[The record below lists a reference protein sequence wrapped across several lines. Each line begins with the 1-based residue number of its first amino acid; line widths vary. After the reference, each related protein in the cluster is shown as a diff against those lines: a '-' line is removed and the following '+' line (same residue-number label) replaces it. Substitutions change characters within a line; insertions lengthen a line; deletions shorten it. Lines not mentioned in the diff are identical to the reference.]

1 MATFNLSRFAF
12 ARKRRQLT
20 KKELAEAAGVAQATL
35 TRIDT
40 GATSSPSDDTVA
52 ALAKALGYPV
62 DFFYMDDVDELD
74 AKQVSF
80 RSLKSMTAK
89 QTDAALASGALGCV
103 FNDWISDKFNLP
115 ATNLPELRVEDPASA
130 ASAIRRHW
138 GVGFRPIPNLVKLL
152 ESKGVR
158 IFTLAEGKNVDAFS
172 FWRDGVPFMFLN
184 TLKSPE
190 RSRFDAAHELGHL
203 LMHVHGYMDGRDFER
218 EADLFASHFLVPR
231 EDLIAHLPPTSSL
244 AQIMASKH
252 RWGVSVA
259 ALARTAKDA
268 GLLSDWH
275 YRELCKQ
282 IAVAGYRSKEPNS
295 MPRESS
301 ILWRKVLEELWKDRY
316 TKETIAQKLNLP
328 LDEVESLLQGILGG
342 EQEVEHVIRRPNL
355 RIV

>member
-20 KKELAEAAGVAQATL
+20 KKELAEMAGVAQATL

-40 GATSSPSDDTVA
+40 GATSSPSDETVA
-52 ALAKALGYPV
+52 ALALALGYPPE
-62 DFFYMDDVDELD
+62 FFYLDDVDELNP
-74 AKQVSF
+74 KQVSF

-103 FNDWISDKFNLP
+103 FNDWISEKFNLP
-115 ATNLPELRVEDPASA
+115 TPNLPQLRDEDPASA

-138 GVGFRPIPNLVKLL
+138 GIGFRPIPNLIKLL

-158 IFTLAEGKNVDAFS
+158 VFTLAEGKDVDAFS

-203 LMHVHGYMDGRDFER
+203 LMHVHGYLDGRDFER

-231 EDLIAHLPPTSSL
+231 EDLLAHVPANPSL
-244 AQIMASKH
+244 KQIIASKH
-252 RWGVSVA
+252 RWGISVA
-259 ALARTAKDA
+259 ALARASKDSS
-268 GLLSDWH
+268 LLSDWH

-282 IAVAGYRSKEPNS
+282 IAIAGYRTKEPNS
-295 MPRESS
+295 IPRESS
-301 ILWRKVLEELWKDRY
+301 VLWRKVLEELWKDRY
-316 TKETIAQKLNLP
+316 TKEAIAHQLRLP
-328 LDEVESLLQGILGG
+328 LDEVESLLQGILSGG
-342 EQEVEHVIRRPNL
+342 PEVERVVRPPKL
-355 RIV
+355 RVV

>member
-20 KKELAEAAGVAQATL
+20 KKELAEKAGVAQATL

-40 GATSSPSDDTVA
+40 GATSAPSDETVI
-52 ALAKALGYPV
+52 ALAKVLGYPV

-74 AKQVSF
+74 VKQVSF

-89 QTDAALASGALGCV
+89 QTEAALASGALGCV

-115 ATNLPELRVEDPASA
+115 VPNLPELRVEDPVSA

-138 GVGFRPIPNLVKLL
+138 GIGFRPIPNLVKLL

-158 IFTLAEGKNVDAFS
+158 IFTLAEGKDVDAFS

-203 LMHVHGYMDGRDFER
+203 LMHVHGYMDARDVER
-218 EADLFASHFLVPR
+218 EADQFASHFLVPR
-231 EDLIAHLPPTSSL
+231 EDLIAHLPATPSL
-244 AQIMASKH
+244 KQIIASKH

-259 ALARTAKDA
+259 ALARSAKDSA
-268 GLLSDWH
+268 LLSDWH

-282 IAVAGYRSKEPNS
+282 IAIAGYRTSEPNS
-295 MPRESS
+295 IPRESS
-301 ILWRKVLEELWKDRY
+301 VLWRKVLEELWKDRY
-316 TKETIAQKLNLP
+316 TKETIAHKLSLP
-328 LDEVESLLQGILGG
+328 LDEVESLLQGILSSGA
-342 EQEVEHVIRRPNL
+342 EIERVAQQPNL